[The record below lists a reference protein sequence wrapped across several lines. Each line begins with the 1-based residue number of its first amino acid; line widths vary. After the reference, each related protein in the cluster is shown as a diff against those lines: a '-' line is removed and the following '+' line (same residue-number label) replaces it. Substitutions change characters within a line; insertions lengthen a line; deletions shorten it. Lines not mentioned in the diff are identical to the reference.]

1 MEMGGKVRF
10 SSAALVLLLAS
21 CAWSAWGEE
30 RAVFAERAAF
40 IPVHGEIDRS
50 LVVFLRRG
58 MEKAK
63 KQNVRYI
70 VFDVDT
76 FGGRVDSAL
85 QIATLI
91 GSAAPSTSV
100 AYVTAGPESTGVSWS
115 AGALISLA
123 CSRIYMAPGTSMGA
137 AAPVSVGPE
146 GALPA
151 SEKVVSALRAQIA
164 AFAEK
169 NGYPVGIARA
179 MVDQDIE
186 LREVFV
192 GGEMRV
198 AAADEI
204 EEIEREAKR
213 NGRAFETGKVVSPR
227 GKLLTLTA
235 MEMERYGVSSG
246 TVSDR
251 EGLLHALGLEADAYE
266 LFDESPADRAVG
278 IVTSGGFTALLIL
291 IGLVA
296 LFIEI
301 TTPGFGVPG
310 TVAIICF
317 AIVFSSYALLGTVGS
332 LELMLFVVGLVLLIL
347 EIFVIPGFGVA
358 GVSGIL
364 LIVASLVLSMQEF
377 IVPNFEWQRELFRR
391 NLLVVGFGVV
401 SALGVFGALAFAVP
415 KFAPFKR
422 LTLSESQTV
431 ESGYTVQT
439 REEVSRYIGKKGVAV
454 TTLRPSG
461 KAEFGEE
468 VLSVETDGEFVE
480 KGSEVEVIEVSANRI
495 LVRKC

>member
-1 MEMGGKVRF
+1 
-10 SSAALVLLLAS
+10 
-21 CAWSAWGEE
+21 
-30 RAVFAERAAF
+30 
-40 IPVHGEIDRS
+40 VHGEIDRT
-50 LVVFLRRG
+50 LVVFVRRG
-58 MEKAK
+58 IEKAK
-63 KQNVRYI
+63 KRNVRYV
-70 VFDVDT
+70 VFDVNT

-91 GSAAPSTSV
+91 GSTAPAASV
-100 AYVTAGPESTGVSWS
+100 AFVTAGPEGTGVSWS

-123 CSRIYMAPGTSMGA
+123 CSRIYMAPGTSIGA
-137 AAPVSVGPE
+137 AAPVTVGPE

-151 SEKVVSALRAQIA
+151 SEKVVSAIRAQIA

-169 NGYPVGIARA
+169 NGYPVGVARA

-192 GGEMRV
+192 DGRLRV
-198 AAADEI
+198 ADADEI
-204 EEIEREAKR
+204 REIERESKASGGSVEI
-213 NGRAFETGKVVSPR
+213 GRVVSPR

-235 MEMERYGVSSG
+235 MEMERYGLSSG
-246 TVSDR
+246 TVADR
-251 EGLLHALGLEADAYE
+251 AGLLPLLGLENGAYE
-266 LFDESPADRAVG
+266 LYDESPADRAVG
-278 IVTSGGFTALLIL
+278 VATSGGFTALLIL

-296 LFIEI
+296 LFLEI
-301 TTPGFGVPG
+301 ATPGFGVPG
-310 TVAIICF
+310 TVAVICF

-332 LELMLFVVGLVLLIL
+332 LELLLFVVGLVLLIL

-364 LIVASLVLSMQEF
+364 LVAASLVLSMQEF
-377 IVPNFEWQRELFRR
+377 VVPGFAWQRELFRR

-401 SALGVFGALAFAVP
+401 SALGVLGAIAFAAPKLVP
-415 KFAPFKR
+415 FRR
-422 LTLSESQTV
+422 LTLSESQSA
-431 ESGYTVQT
+431 EGGYTVQT
-439 REEVSRYIGKKGVAV
+439 REDASRYVGKKGLAV

-461 KAEFGEE
+461 KAEIGEE
-468 VLSVETDGEFVE
+468 VLSVEAEGEFVE

>member
-1 MEMGGKVRF
+1 
-10 SSAALVLLLAS
+10 
-21 CAWSAWGEE
+21 
-30 RAVFAERAAF
+30 
-40 IPVHGEIDRS
+40 
-50 LVVFLRRG
+50 
-58 MEKAK
+58 
-63 KQNVRYI
+63 
-70 VFDVDT
+70 
-76 FGGRVDSAL
+76 
-85 QIATLI
+85 
-91 GSAAPSTSV
+91 
-100 AYVTAGPESTGVSWS
+100 
-115 AGALISLA
+115 
-123 CSRIYMAPGTSMGA
+123 MGA

-151 SEKVVSALRAQIA
+151 SEKVVSALRAQVA

-468 VLSVETDGEFVE
+468 VLSVETEGEFVE